1 MAGESTE
8 SLPAGGKEVKK
19 QPTEQLPSGGREV
32 SSNADSWNFKWTDNG
47 QTLVG
52 TLLQFQPFRNGHK
65 AKVVTDDGE
74 VKLFSAPQNLAEKL
88 QLVPLGH
95 RVGIQMMEQRA
106 SKQESPFKVFR
117 VVNYGRGR

>member
-1 MAGESTE
+1 MDSTKNAGPG
-8 SLPAGGKEVKK
+8 LPGGGSEV
-19 QPTEQLPSGGREV
+19 TATLPQGGQEV
-32 SSNADSWNFKWTDNG
+32 NTGGDEGWNYKWTNPG

-65 AKVVTDDGE
+65 CKVVTDDGE

-95 RVGIQMMEQRA
+95 RVGIQMVEERPSA
-106 SKQESPFKVFR
+106 KPSAFKVFR
-117 VVNYGRGR
+117 VVNYGRVR